1 MTKEDA
7 AKLVEQFVE
16 TIIKLDESVFVC
28 NVESTKYIWNR
39 YAPIVEKIMGMGE
52 EARDQF
58 ASLLEHP
65 CRLIRVAAAVY
76 LYSSR
81 PEQTLAAMREV
92 AKGDDFAAF
101 CAQRRIKEWEKRS
114 EQSEQ

>member
-16 TIIKLDESVFVC
+16 TIIKQEEAIFAGDVKAA
-28 NVESTKYIWNR
+28 KYYGNR
-39 YAPIVEKIMGMGE
+39 YTPIAKKIMGMGE